1 MQTESVQIPI
11 EKEDAVSGELAIPD
25 NWRPGGAAAVFA
37 HGAANDMNHPLLVSV
52 AESFAEAGCLSL
64 RFNFLYRELGKK
76 SVDTERRLS
85 LAWERAIGFL
95 GERSDLKPGRVV
107 AVGKSLGGRIASQ
120 MAAEGTLPAD
130 ALIFLGY
137 PLHAPGKTDKLRNE
151 HLGQINL
158 PMLFFLGTRDPF
170 GEAAL
175 MKRTAEG
182 LSQATLE
189 VVPDGDHS
197 LGLPKTAA
205 ADQESVYQ
213 GVAASALEWL
223 RRWNLW

>member
-1 MQTESVQIPI
+1 MQKVSVQIPI
-11 EKEDAVSGELAIPD
+11 EKEFAVSGELAIPD
-25 NWRPGGAAAVFA
+25 HWWPGGTAAVFA

-76 SVDTERRLS
+76 SVDTERRLG
-85 LAWERAIGFL
+85 LAWERAIEFL
-95 GERSDLKPGRVV
+95 KERSDLKPDRVV

-137 PLHAPGKTDKLRNE
+137 PLHAPGKTDKLRAE
-151 HLGQINL
+151 HLCSIGL
-158 PMLFFLGTRDPF
+158 PMLFFSGTRDPF

-175 MKRTAEG
+175 MKRTVEG
-182 LSQATLE
+182 LSEATLE

-205 ADQESVYQ
+205 ANQESVYR
-213 GVAASALEWL
+213 GIAASALDWL
-223 RRWNLW
+223 RRRSLL

>member
-1 MQTESVQIPI
+1 MQMESVQIPV

-25 NWRPGGAAAVFA
+25 QWRPGGTAAVFA
-37 HGAANDMNHPLLVSV
+37 HGAANDMNHPLLVSL
-52 AESFAEAGCLSL
+52 AESFSDAGCLSL
-64 RFNFLYRELGKK
+64 RFNFLYREMGKK

-95 GERSDLKPGRVV
+95 GERSDLKPGHVI

-120 MAAEGTLPAD
+120 MAAEGSLPAEG
-130 ALIFLGY
+130 LIFLGY
-137 PLHAPGKTDKLRNE
+137 PLHAPGKTDKLRTE
-151 HLGQINL
+151 HLGKIGL
-158 PMLFFLGTRDPF
+158 PMLFFSGTRDPF

-175 MKRTAEG
+175 MKRTVEG
-182 LSQATLE
+182 LSEATLE

-205 ADQESVYQ
+205 ADQESVYR
-213 GVAASALEWL
+213 GVAASALDWL
-223 RRWNLW
+223 RRWIFL

>member
-1 MQTESVQIPI
+1 MQTESVRIPV
-11 EKEDAVSGELAIPD
+11 EKDETVSGVLGFPD
-25 NWRPGGAAAVFA
+25 DWRPGGTAAVFA
-37 HGAANDMNHPLLVSV
+37 HGAANDMNHPLLISV

-76 SVDTERRLS
+76 SVDTERRLG

-95 GERSDLKPGRVV
+95 GERSDLKPDRVV

-137 PLHAPGKTDKLRNE
+137 PLHAPGKTDKLRAE
-151 HLGQINL
+151 HLGSIGL
-158 PMLFFLGTRDPF
+158 PMLFFSGTRDPF

-175 MKRTAEG
+175 MKRTVKG
-182 LSQATLE
+182 LSEATLE

-205 ADQESVYQ
+205 ADQESVYR
-213 GVAASALEWL
+213 GVAASALDWL
-223 RRWNLW
+223 RRRNLW

>member
-1 MQTESVQIPI
+1 MESVQIPV

-25 NWRPGGAAAVFA
+25 QWRPGGTAAVFA
-37 HGAANDMNHPLLVSV
+37 HGAANDMNHPLLVSL
-52 AESFAEAGCLSL
+52 AESFSDAGCLSL
-64 RFNFLYRELGKK
+64 RFNFLYREMGKK

-95 GERSDLKPGRVV
+95 GERSDLKPGHVI

-120 MAAEGTLPAD
+120 MAAEGSLPAEG
-130 ALIFLGY
+130 LIFLGY
-137 PLHAPGKTDKLRNE
+137 PLHAPGKTDKLRTE
-151 HLGQINL
+151 HLGKIGL
-158 PMLFFLGTRDPF
+158 PMLFFSGTRDPF

-175 MKRTAEG
+175 MKRTVEG
-182 LSQATLE
+182 LSEATLE

-205 ADQESVYQ
+205 ADQESVYR
-213 GVAASALEWL
+213 GVAASALDWL
-223 RRWNLW
+223 RRWIFL